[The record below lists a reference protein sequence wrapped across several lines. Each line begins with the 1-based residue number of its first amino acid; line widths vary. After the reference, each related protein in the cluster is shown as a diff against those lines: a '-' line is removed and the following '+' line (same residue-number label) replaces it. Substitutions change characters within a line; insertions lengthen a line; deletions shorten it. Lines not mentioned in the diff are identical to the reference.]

1 MNFAGAFSQIFNLW
15 RMVLPAMFLGCLI
28 GTWIQGTRLWQI
40 CGRLMAP
47 LVAMARLP
55 HNCGLYFVMCFL
67 NHYAAN
73 AYLGSEFQKGMVRP
87 RELLAAFLMGGF
99 PNGFHFALFYI
110 APILIGSVGWEVGA
124 SYTALYLTIG
134 LLTAGVGILIG
145 LRGEKKVLSHEEA
158 ACGNS
163 PSTKA
168 GKRGFSSIL
177 SESGKQFGRMALI
190 FVPVTLLF
198 ALGMHHEKISQLLTS
213 TDRLAGVI
221 GFSGPVMIVV
231 AAGLPSSI
239 SALAAAAALFQ
250 SRLLGPT
257 EVVYAL
263 LIAYAMHNI
272 YEFFANYI
280 PSTMAFFGPRV
291 GLRVAVLHL
300 LTRLS
305 AILLVLATIF
315 LVKM

>member
-1 MNFAGAFSQIFNLW
+1 MNFAGAFSQVFILW

-28 GTWIQGTRLWQI
+28 GTWIQGTRLWLI

-47 LVAMARLP
+47 LVALARLP

-67 NHYAAN
+67 NHHAAN
-73 AYLGSEFQKGMVRP
+73 AYLGSEFQKGMVRQ

-110 APILIGSVGWEVGA
+110 APILIGSVGWAVGA
-124 SYTALYLTIG
+124 SYTVLYLTIG

-145 LRGEKKVLSHEEA
+145 LSGEKRVASHEEA
-158 ACGNS
+158 ACSHS
-163 PSTKA
+163 PSS
-168 GKRGFSSIL
+168 GVGQRGFPRIL
-177 SESGKQFGRMALI
+177 SESGKQFGRMVLI

-198 ALGMHHEKISQLLTS
+198 ALGMHHEKISQLLAS

-221 GFSGPVMIVV
+221 GFSGSVMIVV

-239 SALAAAAALFQ
+239 SGLAAAGALFQ

-263 LIAYAMHNI
+263 MISYALHII
-272 YEFFANYI
+272 YEFFANYL
-280 PSTMAFFGPRV
+280 PSTMAFFGPRD
-291 GLRVAVLHL
+291 GLRVAVLYL

-305 AILLVLATIF
+305 AILLILSIIF
-315 LVKM
+315 LVKI

>member
-1 MNFAGAFSQIFNLW
+1 
-15 RMVLPAMFLGCLI
+15 MVLPAMFLGCLI
-28 GTWIQGTRLWQI
+28 GTWIQGTRIWQM

-47 LVAMARLP
+47 LAALARLP
-55 HNCGLYFVMCFL
+55 HNCGVYFVMCFL

-73 AYLGSEFQKGMVRP
+73 AYLGSEFQKGRVRK

-110 APILIGSVGWEVGA
+110 APILIGGVGWALGA

-145 LRGEKKVLSHEEA
+145 LKGEKRVVSQEEA
-158 ACGNS
+158 ACGN
-163 PSTKA
+163 A
-168 GKRGFSSIL
+168 SSIAADQKDFPTIL
-177 SESGKQFGRMALI
+177 FESGKQFGQMALI

-198 ALGMHHEKISQLLTS
+198 ALGMHHEKIRQLLAS
-213 TDRLAGVI
+213 SDWLAGVI
-221 GFSGPVMIVV
+221 GFSGPVMMVV

-239 SALAAAAALFQ
+239 SGLAAAAALFQ

-263 LIAYAMHNI
+263 LIAYALHII
-272 YEFFANYI
+272 YEFFANYL
-280 PSTMAFFGPRV
+280 PSTMAFFGPRA

-300 LTRLS
+300 FTRLS
-305 AILLVLATIF
+305 AILLVLSTIL
-315 LVKM
+315 LVKT